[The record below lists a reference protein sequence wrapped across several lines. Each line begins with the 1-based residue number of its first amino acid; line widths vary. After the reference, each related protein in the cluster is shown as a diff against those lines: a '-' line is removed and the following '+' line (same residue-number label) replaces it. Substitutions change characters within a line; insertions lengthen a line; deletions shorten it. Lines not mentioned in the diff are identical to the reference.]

1 MKYGLSAIGVAI
13 LFVLLSTWA
22 IASPPNP
29 EMALAV
35 DNPLWRIGG
44 SLEAVD
50 VQGNYAYLAQGTQLQ
65 VVNLS
70 NLQTVGA
77 LSFRYP
83 VRDVSVSG
91 THAYLVTNTYGDLH
105 VVDVADPATP
115 AVVGKGEVP
124 GWSGGESVAVR
135 GNYAYVLAENPS
147 DGLVTFD
154 ITSPF
159 TPTFVT
165 QTVGITGRWVRPG
178 ADHLYVL
185 RTDRLTVFDVT
196 TANNPQ
202 QVGAFDLTSASNL
215 AVAEPYVYVTDY
227 IMPSPGVIAVD
238 VSTPSD
244 PQEADNWT
252 YTYGNGSTSGVA
264 VSGNTAY
271 VGYDGNGGVCS
282 AIFILNISDPS
293 NLTYVDKVQPVGSF
307 YNFLIDGNSLYVAGG
322 PSGDLMS
329 ISIAN
334 PESPAIANTLY
345 QVGQAEM
352 VRLAGDRAYVVG
364 PGDYYGTAASIWVYD
379 VSDPLTPTWQHR
391 EDPYPNSIYDLEVAG
406 NYAYLT
412 GYGYGLG
419 ILDVA
424 DLSPRGSYAPDG
436 VAYYCTDASIQG
448 SLAYVIAPGVG
459 GQTDDIDVINVSN
472 PDDPD
477 RVKSVPTTGTDLR
490 QIVADGNRL
499 YATDYYQ
506 RFFVYNIASPQNP
519 TLVTSYT
526 LPGLMTLRPA
536 GNTVYAGTQDGLTVL
551 DASDLKDIQPV
562 GVPFDTLNAVKSIDV
577 VDDIAYLGCSN
588 AAYALDV
595 SNPISPTAILQHT
608 GPAEGLDIQG
618 ITPFALVAD
627 GDLGLTL
634 HAIGDGVVRP
644 ALGNAAKMFPD
655 TALVVH
661 FAQDMDTASVTFT
674 CTPDPGGWEASWE
687 ETHATG
693 GLHATATGRVLT
705 LRHNPFTENQDY
717 DFQVTGG
724 TTAGGQAIDPFSLD
738 FFVVQ
743 VQRVYLPL
751 VLR

>member
-1 MKYGLSAIGVAI
+1 MKYTLSAVGIAI

-22 IASPPNP
+22 MAGPTNP

-50 VQGNYAYLAQGTQLQ
+50 VQGDYAYLAQGTQLR
-65 VVNLS
+65 VVNLT

-83 VRDVSVSG
+83 VRDVTVSG

-124 GWSGGESVAVR
+124 GWSGGESIAVR
-135 GNYAYVLAENPS
+135 GDYAYVLAENSS

-154 ITSPF
+154 ITSPI

-178 ADHLYVL
+178 TDHLYVL
-185 RTDRLTVFDVT
+185 RYDRLTVFDVT
-196 TANNPQ
+196 SAGNPQ
-202 QVGAFDLTSASNL
+202 QEGTFDLTTASNL

-227 IMPSPGVIAVD
+227 VMPSPGVIAVD

-244 PQEADNWT
+244 PQEADSWT
-252 YTYGNGSTSGVA
+252 YTYGSGNTSGVA
-264 VSGNTAY
+264 VSGNYAY
-271 VGYDGNGGVCS
+271 VGYDDNGGVYS
-282 AIFILNISDPS
+282 AIFVLNISDPA
-293 NLTYVDKVQPVGSF
+293 NLTYVDKYQPVGSF
-307 YNFLIDGNSLYVAGG
+307 YNFLIAGNSLYVAGG

-334 PESPAIANTLY
+334 PESPAMVGTLY

-364 PGDYYGTAASIWVYD
+364 PGDYYGTDASIWVYD
-379 VSDPLTPTWQHR
+379 VSDPLTPTLLHR
-391 EDPYPNSIYDLEVAG
+391 EDPYPNGIYDLEVAG
-406 NYAYLT
+406 NYVYLT

-436 VAYYCTDASIQG
+436 VAYYCTDATIQG

-459 GQTDDIDVINVSN
+459 VQADDIDVINVSD
-472 PDDPD
+472 PDYPD
-477 RVKSVPTTGTDLR
+477 RVKSVSTTGTDLR
-490 QIVADGNRL
+490 QVVADGNRL

-506 RFFVYNIASPQNP
+506 QFFVYDIASPQNP

-526 LPGLMTLRPA
+526 LSGLMTLNPA
-536 GNTVYAGTQDGLTVL
+536 GNYVYAGTQDGLTVL
-551 DASDLKDIQPV
+551 DVSDLNDIQPV

-577 VDDIAYLGCSN
+577 ADDIAYLGCSN

-595 SNPISPTAILQHT
+595 SNPISPTAIWQHT
-608 GPAEGLDIQG
+608 GPAGGLDIQG
-618 ITPFALVAD
+618 ITPFVLVAD
-627 GDLGLTL
+627 DDLGLSL
-634 HAIGDGVVRP
+634 HAVSDGVVRP

-655 TALVVH
+655 TALVVY
-661 FAQDMDTASVTFT
+661 FARDMDTGSVTFT

-687 ETHATG
+687 THAIG
-693 GLHATATGRVLT
+693 ALHATATGRVLT
-705 LRHNPFTENQDY
+705 LHHNPFTENQDY

-724 TTAGGQAIDPFSLD
+724 TTAGGQAIAPFSLD
-738 FFVVQ
+738 FFVIQ

-751 VLR
+751 ILR

>member
-1 MKYGLSAIGVAI
+1 MKYVLSAIGIAI

-22 IASPPNP
+22 MAGPT
-29 EMALAV
+29 EVALAV

-50 VQGNYAYLAQGTQLQ
+50 VQGNYAYLAQGTQLR
-65 VVNLS
+65 VVNLT
-70 NLQTVGA
+70 NLQTVSA

-83 VRDVSVSG
+83 VRDVIVSG

-124 GWSGGESVAVR
+124 GWSGGESVTVR
-135 GNYAYVLAENPS
+135 GNYAYVLAEDSS

-154 ITSPF
+154 ITSPI

-165 QTVGITGRWVRPG
+165 QTVGITGRWLRPG

-185 RTDRLTVFDVT
+185 RYDRLTVFDVT
-196 TANNPQ
+196 SAANPQ
-202 QVGAFDLTSASNL
+202 QVGTFDLTTASNL
-215 AVAEPYVYVTDY
+215 VVAEPYVYVTDY
-227 IMPSPGVIAVD
+227 VMPSPGVIAVD

-244 PQEADNWT
+244 PQEADSWT
-252 YTYGNGSTSGVA
+252 YTYGNGNTSGVA
-264 VSGNTAY
+264 VSGNYAY
-271 VGYDGNGGVCS
+271 VGYDDNGGIYS
-282 AIFILNISDPS
+282 AIFILNISDPT
-293 NLTYVDKVQPVGSF
+293 NLAYVGKYQPVGSF

-329 ISIAN
+329 INIAN
-334 PESPAIANTLY
+334 PESPTTAGTLY

-379 VSDPLTPTWQHR
+379 VSDPLTPTLLHR
-391 EDPYPNSIYDLEVAG
+391 EDPYPNGIYDLEVAG
-406 NYAYLT
+406 NYVYLT

-424 DLSPRGSYAPDG
+424 DLDPRGNYVPDG
-436 VAYYCTDASIQG
+436 VAYYCIDATVQG

-459 GQTDDIDVINVSN
+459 AQTDDIDVINVSD
-472 PDDPD
+472 PDYPD

-506 RFFVYNIASPQNP
+506 GFFVYNIASSQNP

-526 LPGLMTLRPA
+526 LPGLMTLHPA
-536 GNTVYAGTQDGLTVL
+536 GNYVYAGTQDGLTVL
-551 DASDLKDIQPV
+551 DVSDLDNIQPV
-562 GVPFDTLNAVKSIDV
+562 GAPFDTLNAVKSIAV
-577 VDDIAYLGCSN
+577 ADDIAYLGCSY

-595 SNPISPTAILQHT
+595 SSPISPTEIWQHS

-644 ALGNAAKMFPD
+644 AAGSAATMFPD
-655 TALVVH
+655 TALVVY
-661 FAQDMDTASVTFT
+661 FAQDMDTGSVTFT

-687 ETHATG
+687 TQAIG
-693 GLHATATGRVLT
+693 ALHATAAGRVLT
-705 LRHNPFTENQDY
+705 LSHNPFTENQDY
-717 DFQVTGG
+717 GFQITGG
-724 TTAGGQAIDPFSLD
+724 TTAGGQDVDPFGLD
-738 FFVVQ
+738 FSVVQ

-751 VLR
+751 ILR